1 MRKKAE
7 SVAGRVDTANAP
19 SDKSTGQ
26 HPLLRETKINAA
38 TKTAYLNGCVLAS
51 VLRTGKASRK
61 THGAVRRIGYS
72 LQMTAEEIRESFA
85 VVGGLS
91 GEREK
96 SRFVDE
102 MLDKLKRRPVRRFFM
117 LDVERILK
125 VDGKISD
132 EIGEMVDYIGT
143 VLFGATD
150 WRGKMA
156 ADGRRTKKKVKG
168 KKVFRRARRNAVSVR
183 DDDKDDKSIYP
194 GWWEPTPVKRKG
206 ETAAQFYNRVKAM
219 VERMERYVTHK
230 IIRGEL
236 SKSKAKE
243 VLLEVDCIRSDINCM
258 MSDIDDDTVDIDDDT
273 ISARCDDE
281 KREREKAQ
289 NKQIQAEL
297 SRIRKR
303 YGNIHEREVAI
314 WDTLL
319 RKGLSD
325 AEIEEYVDREVEAFR
340 KKYPGLY
347 EYEPPYEPENDSYLW
362 DPDDD

>member
-1 MRKKAE
+1 MFLSKATMRKKAE

-19 SDKSTGQ
+19 SDKSTEQ

-325 AEIEEYVDREVEAFR
+325 AEIEKYVDREVEAFR

-347 EYEPPYEPENDSYLW
+347 EFGDWS
-362 DPDDD
+362 